1 MGSSKVFLRYKVLI
15 ISLHQEKNKNKHK
28 DMKKVKVLLVLVMTM
43 VFSVAM
49 AQKTVVKG
57 VLMDKNL
64 GEGEPFATVRI
75 FKQGETTRPVSMF
88 LTDKEGNFSHE
99 VNGKGKFNI
108 IFSSVGKEDLS
119 KSIELTGNGT
129 LNLDTIYIK
138 ENVNELSDVAIV
150 AQKPLVKM
158 EVDKMSYNVAEDEDS
173 KSSTVLDMLR
183 KVPMVTVDGQDNIS
197 VNGSSSFKVYVD
209 GKPNVMFSSNPSLIF
224 KSMPAS
230 AVKNIEV
237 VTNPGARYDAEGAS
251 GVLNIV
257 MNRMDT
263 QAMESMNGYN
273 GTIRIS
279 AGNRSIGGG
288 AFVSGQ
294 QGKFSYS
301 GNIMENYST
310 PGTTDV
316 EMEQKNGDGSILTSA
331 ATKVKIPFTM
341 GNVSLGYELDDMSS
355 VNATFSLT
363 NFNMKNDGHTT
374 TSQTGGLY
382 GNGFNYVNDMK
393 TRNKKTSFSG
403 NLDYQRFFNKE
414 RTKSLVLT
422 YQLDYSPSKMEQDN
436 RFSNSE
442 MAVIDLTNRNS
453 VNKEHTTDHTI
464 QADFTTPL
472 GKNNKLS
479 LGSKLMMRRADSDAK
494 YYLAGVYDEHSS
506 MDYLYKNT
514 ILAGYSEY
522 TGQWDKVGAKA
533 GLRYEQ
539 TWQNV
544 EYRLG
549 QGEDFSTNYGSL
561 VPSASLSY
569 TLAPTSN
576 IGLTY
581 NMRISRP
588 GISYLNPYVNRADPN
603 SLSYGNTDLD
613 VEKSHNISLVYNLY
627 STKLMLNVNVHHNF
641 TDNAIEQYS
650 FFDGTLLNTTY
661 GNIVKRHQTGVN
673 VYANWLLAPK
683 TRIMLNGGLNYND
696 MRSSVLDLKNS
707 GWQGNMMAGLQQTM
721 PWNLKLGAYLI
732 TSTKSYTLQGWSS
745 GFNILTANLSK
756 SFFNDKLSVSIQG
769 MLGLSDG
776 GNLKMET
783 YSQGKNFL
791 SHQTIKVPMSGFN
804 VSVSYTFGNSKQ
816 KAKQHVSRVQNDY
829 IEQQSQG
836 EMLNNVGNVGQ

>member
-1 MGSSKVFLRYKVLI
+1 
-15 ISLHQEKNKNKHK
+15 
-28 DMKKVKVLLVLVMTM
+28 
-43 VFSVAM
+43 
-49 AQKTVVKG
+49 
-57 VLMDKNL
+57 
-64 GEGEPFATVRI
+64 
-75 FKQGETTRPVSMF
+75 
-88 LTDKEGNFSHE
+88 
-99 VNGKGKFNI
+99 
-108 IFSSVGKEDLS
+108 
-119 KSIELTGNGT
+119 
-129 LNLDTIYIK
+129 
-138 ENVNELSDVAIV
+138 
-150 AQKPLVKM
+150 
-158 EVDKMSYNVAEDEDS
+158 
-173 KSSTVLDMLR
+173 
-183 KVPMVTVDGQDNIS
+183 

-263 QAMESMNGYN
+263 KAMESMNGYN
-273 GTIRIS
+273 GTIRVS

-301 GNIMENYST
+301 GNLMENYST

-363 NFNMKNDGHTT
+363 SFNMKNDGHTT

-393 TRNKKTSFSG
+393 MRNKKTSFSG
-403 NLDYQRFFNKE
+403 NVDYQRFFNKE
-414 RTKSLVLT
+414 RTKSFVLT
-422 YQLDYSPSKMEQDN
+422 YQLDYSPSKMEQNN
-436 RFSNSE
+436 RFSNTE

-472 GKNNKLS
+472 GQNNKLS

-494 YYLAGVYDEHSS
+494 YYLADVYDERSS

-522 TGQWDKVGAKA
+522 TGQWDKLGAKA

-549 QGEDFSTNYGSL
+549 QGQNFSTNYGSL

-721 PWNLKLGAYLI
+721 PWDLKLGAYLI

-804 VSVSYTFGNSKQ
+804 VSVSYTFGNTKQ

>member
-1 MGSSKVFLRYKVLI
+1 
-15 ISLHQEKNKNKHK
+15 
-28 DMKKVKVLLVLVMTM
+28 MKKVKFLLVLVMTM

-75 FKQGETTRPVSMF
+75 FKQGETTHPVSMF
-88 LTDKEGNFSHE
+88 LTDKDGNFSRE

-119 KSIELTGNGT
+119 KSIELSGNGT

-158 EVDKMSYNVAEDEDS
+158 EVDKMSYSVAEDEDA

-263 QAMESMNGYN
+263 KAMESMNGYN
-273 GTIRIS
+273 GTIRVS

-301 GNIMENYST
+301 GNLMENYST

-363 NFNMKNDGHTT
+363 SFNMKNDGHTT

-393 TRNKKTSFSG
+393 MRNKKTSFSG
-403 NLDYQRFFNKE
+403 NVDYQRFFNKE
-414 RTKSLVLT
+414 RTKSFVLT
-422 YQLDYSPSKMEQDN
+422 YQLDYSPSKMEQNN
-436 RFSNSE
+436 RFSNTE

-472 GKNNKLS
+472 GQNNKLS

-494 YYLAGVYDEHSS
+494 YYLADVYDERSS

-522 TGQWDKVGAKA
+522 TGQWDKLGAKA

-549 QGEDFSTNYGSL
+549 QGQNFSTNYGSL

-588 GISYLNPYVNRADPN
+588 GISYLNPYVNCADPN

-721 PWNLKLGAYLI
+721 PWDLKLGAYLI

-804 VSVSYTFGNSKQ
+804 VSVSYTFGNTKQ

>member
-1 MGSSKVFLRYKVLI
+1 
-15 ISLHQEKNKNKHK
+15 
-28 DMKKVKVLLVLVMTM
+28 MKKVKVLLVLVMTM

-119 KSIELTGNGT
+119 KSIELSGNGT

-158 EVDKMSYNVAEDEDS
+158 EVDKMSYSVAEDEDA

-257 MNRMDT
+257 MNKMDT
-263 QAMESMNGYN
+263 KAMESMNGYN
-273 GTIRIS
+273 GTIRVS

-301 GNIMENYST
+301 GNLMENYST

-331 ATKVKIPFTM
+331 ATKVKIPLTM

-363 NFNMKNDGHTT
+363 SFNMKNDGHTT

-393 TRNKKTSFSG
+393 MHNKKTSFSG
-403 NLDYQRFFNKE
+403 NVDYQRFFNKE
-414 RTKSLVLT
+414 RTKSFVLT

-436 RFSNSE
+436 RFSNTE

-494 YYLAGVYDEHSS
+494 YYLADVYDERSS

-549 QGEDFSTNYGSL
+549 QGADFSTNYGSL

-627 STKLMLNVNVHHNF
+627 SAKLMLNVNVHHNF

-721 PWNLKLGAYLI
+721 PWDLKLGAYLI
-732 TSTKSYTLQGWSS
+732 TSTKSYNLQGWSS

-756 SFFNDKLSVSIQG
+756 SFLNDKLSVSIQG

-783 YSQGKNFL
+783 YSEGKNFL

-804 VSVSYTFGNSKQ
+804 VSVSYTFGNTKQ

>member
-1 MGSSKVFLRYKVLI
+1 
-15 ISLHQEKNKNKHK
+15 
-28 DMKKVKVLLVLVMTM
+28 MKKVKFLLVLVMTM

-88 LTDKEGNFSHE
+88 LTDKDGNFSRE

-119 KSIELTGNGT
+119 KSIELSGNGT

-158 EVDKMSYNVAEDEDS
+158 EVDKMSYSVAEDEDA
-173 KSSTVLDMLR
+173 KYSTVLDMLR

-263 QAMESMNGYN
+263 KAMESMNGYN
-273 GTIRIS
+273 GTIRVS

-301 GNIMENYST
+301 GNLMENYST

-363 NFNMKNDGHTT
+363 SFNMKNDGHTT

-393 TRNKKTSFSG
+393 MRNKKTSFSG
-403 NLDYQRFFNKE
+403 NVDYQRFFNKE
-414 RTKSLVLT
+414 RTKSFVLT
-422 YQLDYSPSKMEQDN
+422 YQLDYSPSKMEQNN
-436 RFSNSE
+436 RFSNTE

-472 GKNNKLS
+472 GQNNKLS

-494 YYLAGVYDEHSS
+494 YYLADVYDERSS

-522 TGQWDKVGAKA
+522 TGQWDKLGAKA

-549 QGEDFSTNYGSL
+549 QGQNFSTSYGSL

-721 PWNLKLGAYLI
+721 PWDLKLGAYLI

-804 VSVSYTFGNSKQ
+804 VSVSYTFGNTKQ

>member
-1 MGSSKVFLRYKVLI
+1 
-15 ISLHQEKNKNKHK
+15 
-28 DMKKVKVLLVLVMTM
+28 MKKVKFLLVLVMTM

-88 LTDKEGNFSHE
+88 LTDKDGNFSRE

-119 KSIELTGNGT
+119 KSIELSGNGT

-158 EVDKMSYNVAEDEDS
+158 EVDKMSYSVAEDEDA

-237 VTNPGARYDAEGAS
+237 VTNPGARYEAEGAS

-263 QAMESMNGYN
+263 KAMESMNGYN
-273 GTIRIS
+273 GTIRVS

-301 GNIMENYST
+301 GNLMENYST

-363 NFNMKNDGHTT
+363 SFNMKNDGHTT

-393 TRNKKTSFSG
+393 MHNKKTSFSG
-403 NLDYQRFFNKE
+403 NVDYQRFFNKE
-414 RTKSLVLT
+414 RTKSFVLT
-422 YQLDYSPSKMEQDN
+422 YQLDYSPSKMEQNN
-436 RFSNSE
+436 RFSNTE

-472 GKNNKLS
+472 GQNNKLS

-494 YYLAGVYDEHSS
+494 YYLADVYDERSS

-522 TGQWDKVGAKA
+522 TGQWDKLGAKA

-549 QGEDFSTNYGSL
+549 QGQNFSTSYGSL

-721 PWNLKLGAYLI
+721 PWDLKLGAYLI

-804 VSVSYTFGNSKQ
+804 VSVSYTFGNTKQ

>member
-1 MGSSKVFLRYKVLI
+1 
-15 ISLHQEKNKNKHK
+15 
-28 DMKKVKVLLVLVMTM
+28 
-43 VFSVAM
+43 
-49 AQKTVVKG
+49 
-57 VLMDKNL
+57 
-64 GEGEPFATVRI
+64 
-75 FKQGETTRPVSMF
+75 MF
-88 LTDKEGNFSHE
+88 LTDKDGNFSRE

-119 KSIELTGNGT
+119 KSIELSGNGT

-158 EVDKMSYNVAEDEDS
+158 EVDKMSYSVAEDEDA

-263 QAMESMNGYN
+263 KAMESMNGYN
-273 GTIRIS
+273 GTIRVS

-301 GNIMENYST
+301 GNLMENYST

-363 NFNMKNDGHTT
+363 SFNMKNDGHTT

-393 TRNKKTSFSG
+393 MHNKKTSFSG
-403 NLDYQRFFNKE
+403 NVDYQRFFNKE
-414 RTKSLVLT
+414 RTKSFVLT
-422 YQLDYSPSKMEQDN
+422 YQLDYSPSKMEQNN
-436 RFSNSE
+436 RFSNTE

-472 GKNNKLS
+472 GQNNKLS

-494 YYLAGVYDEHSS
+494 YYLADVYDERSS

-522 TGQWDKVGAKA
+522 TGQWDKLGAKA

-549 QGEDFSTNYGSL
+549 QGQNFSTSYGSL

-721 PWNLKLGAYLI
+721 PWDLKLGAYLI

-804 VSVSYTFGNSKQ
+804 VSVSYTFGNTKQ

>member
-1 MGSSKVFLRYKVLI
+1 
-15 ISLHQEKNKNKHK
+15 
-28 DMKKVKVLLVLVMTM
+28 MKKVKFLLVLVMTM

-57 VLMDKNL
+57 VLIDKNL

-75 FKQGETTRPVSMF
+75 FKQGETSRPVSMF
-88 LTDKEGNFSHE
+88 LTDKDGNFSRE

-119 KSIELTGNGT
+119 KSIELSGNGT

-158 EVDKMSYNVAEDEDS
+158 EVDKMSYSVAEDEDA

-263 QAMESMNGYN
+263 KAMESMNGYN
-273 GTIRIS
+273 GTVRVS

-301 GNIMENYST
+301 GNLMENYST

-363 NFNMKNDGHTT
+363 SFNMKNDGHTT

-393 TRNKKTSFSG
+393 MHNKKTSFSG
-403 NLDYQRFFNKE
+403 NVDYQRFFNKE
-414 RTKSLVLT
+414 RTKSFVLT
-422 YQLDYSPSKMEQDN
+422 YQLDYSPSKMEQNN
-436 RFSNSE
+436 RFSNTE

-472 GKNNKLS
+472 GQNNKLS

-494 YYLAGVYDEHSS
+494 YYLADVYDERSS

-522 TGQWDKVGAKA
+522 TGQWDKLGAKA

-549 QGEDFSTNYGSL
+549 LGQNFSTSYGSL

-721 PWNLKLGAYLI
+721 PWDLKLGAYLI

-804 VSVSYTFGNSKQ
+804 VSVSYTFGNTKQ

>member
-1 MGSSKVFLRYKVLI
+1 
-15 ISLHQEKNKNKHK
+15 
-28 DMKKVKVLLVLVMTM
+28 MKKVKFLLVLVMTM

-57 VLMDKNL
+57 VLIDKNL

-75 FKQGETTRPVSMF
+75 FKQGETSRPVSMF
-88 LTDKEGNFSHE
+88 LTDKDGNFSRE

-119 KSIELTGNGT
+119 KSIELSGNGT

-158 EVDKMSYNVAEDEDS
+158 EVDKMSYSVAEDEDA

-263 QAMESMNGYN
+263 KAMESMNGYN
-273 GTIRIS
+273 GTIRVS

-301 GNIMENYST
+301 GNLMENYST

-363 NFNMKNDGHTT
+363 SFNMKNDGHTT

-393 TRNKKTSFSG
+393 MRNKKTSFSG
-403 NLDYQRFFNKE
+403 NVDYQRFFNKE
-414 RTKSLVLT
+414 RTKSFVLT
-422 YQLDYSPSKMEQDN
+422 YQLDYSPSKMEQNN
-436 RFSNSE
+436 RFSNTE

-472 GKNNKLS
+472 GQNNKLS

-494 YYLAGVYDEHSS
+494 YYLADVYDERSS

-522 TGQWDKVGAKA
+522 TGQWDKLGAKA

-549 QGEDFSTNYGSL
+549 LGQNFSTSYGSL

-721 PWNLKLGAYLI
+721 PWDLKLGAYLI

-804 VSVSYTFGNSKQ
+804 VSVSYTFGNTKQ

>member
-1 MGSSKVFLRYKVLI
+1 
-15 ISLHQEKNKNKHK
+15 
-28 DMKKVKVLLVLVMTM
+28 MKKVKFLLVLVMTM

-75 FKQGETTRPVSMF
+75 FKQGETSRPVSMF
-88 LTDKEGNFSHE
+88 LTDKDGNFSRE

-119 KSIELTGNGT
+119 KSIELSGNGT

-158 EVDKMSYNVAEDEDS
+158 EVDKMSYSVAEDEDA

-263 QAMESMNGYN
+263 KAMESMNGYN
-273 GTIRIS
+273 GTIRVS

-301 GNIMENYST
+301 GNLMENYST

-363 NFNMKNDGHTT
+363 SFNMKNDGHTT

-393 TRNKKTSFSG
+393 MRNKKTSFSG
-403 NLDYQRFFNKE
+403 NVDYQRFFNKE
-414 RTKSLVLT
+414 RTKSFVLT
-422 YQLDYSPSKMEQDN
+422 YQLDYSPSKMEQNN
-436 RFSNSE
+436 RFSNTE

-472 GKNNKLS
+472 GQNNKLS

-494 YYLAGVYDEHSS
+494 YYLADVYDERSS

-522 TGQWDKVGAKA
+522 TGQWDKLGAKA

-549 QGEDFSTNYGSL
+549 QGQNFSTSYGSL

-721 PWNLKLGAYLI
+721 PWDLKLGAYLI

-804 VSVSYTFGNSKQ
+804 VSVSYTFGNTKQ

>member
-1 MGSSKVFLRYKVLI
+1 
-15 ISLHQEKNKNKHK
+15 
-28 DMKKVKVLLVLVMTM
+28 MKKVKFLLVLVMTM

-88 LTDKEGNFSHE
+88 LTDKDGNFSRE

-119 KSIELTGNGT
+119 KSIELSGNGT

-158 EVDKMSYNVAEDEDS
+158 EVDKMSYSVAEDEDA

-263 QAMESMNGYN
+263 KAMESMNGYN
-273 GTIRIS
+273 GTIRVS

-294 QGKFSYS
+294 QGKLSYS
-301 GNIMENYST
+301 GNLMENYST

-363 NFNMKNDGHTT
+363 SFNMKNDGHTT

-393 TRNKKTSFSG
+393 MRNKKTSFSG
-403 NLDYQRFFNKE
+403 NVDYQRFFNKE
-414 RTKSLVLT
+414 RTKSFVLT
-422 YQLDYSPSKMEQDN
+422 YQLDYSPSKMEQNN
-436 RFSNSE
+436 RFSNTE

-472 GKNNKLS
+472 GQNNKLS

-494 YYLAGVYDEHSS
+494 YYLADVYDERSS

-522 TGQWDKVGAKA
+522 TGQWDKLGAKA

-549 QGEDFSTNYGSL
+549 QGQNFSTNYGSL

-696 MRSSVLDLKNS
+696 MRSSMLDLKNS

-721 PWNLKLGAYLI
+721 PWDLKLGAYLI

-804 VSVSYTFGNSKQ
+804 VSVSYTFGNTKQ

>member
-1 MGSSKVFLRYKVLI
+1 
-15 ISLHQEKNKNKHK
+15 
-28 DMKKVKVLLVLVMTM
+28 MKKVKVLLVLVMTM

-119 KSIELTGNGT
+119 KSIELSGNGT

-158 EVDKMSYNVAEDEDS
+158 EVDKMSYSVAEDEDA

-257 MNRMDT
+257 MNKMDT
-263 QAMESMNGYN
+263 KAMESMNGYN
-273 GTIRIS
+273 GTIRVS

-301 GNIMENYST
+301 GNLMENYST

-363 NFNMKNDGHTT
+363 SFNMKNDGHTT

-393 TRNKKTSFSG
+393 MHNKKTSFSG
-403 NLDYQRFFNKE
+403 NVDYQRFFNKE
-414 RTKSLVLT
+414 RTKSFVLT

-436 RFSNSE
+436 RFSNTE

-494 YYLAGVYDEHSS
+494 YYLADVYDERSS

-549 QGEDFSTNYGSL
+549 QGADFSTNYGSL

-627 STKLMLNVNVHHNF
+627 SAKLMLNVNVHHNF

-721 PWNLKLGAYLI
+721 PWDLKLGAYLI
-732 TSTKSYTLQGWSS
+732 TSTKSYNLQGWSS

-756 SFFNDKLSVSIQG
+756 SFLNDKLSVSIQG

-783 YSQGKNFL
+783 YSEGKNFL

-804 VSVSYTFGNSKQ
+804 VSVSYTFGNTKQ

>member
-1 MGSSKVFLRYKVLI
+1 
-15 ISLHQEKNKNKHK
+15 
-28 DMKKVKVLLVLVMTM
+28 MKKVKFLLVLVMTM

-57 VLMDKNL
+57 VLIDKNL

-75 FKQGETTRPVSMF
+75 FKQGETSRPVSMF
-88 LTDKEGNFSHE
+88 LTDKDGNFSRE

-119 KSIELTGNGT
+119 KSIELSGNGT

-158 EVDKMSYNVAEDEDS
+158 EVDKMSYSVAEDEDA

-230 AVKNIEV
+230 AVKSIEV

-263 QAMESMNGYN
+263 KAMESMNGYN
-273 GTIRIS
+273 GTIRVS

-301 GNIMENYST
+301 GNLMENYST

-363 NFNMKNDGHTT
+363 SFNMKNDGHTT

-393 TRNKKTSFSG
+393 MHNKKTSFSG
-403 NLDYQRFFNKE
+403 NVDYQRFFNKE
-414 RTKSLVLT
+414 RTKSFVLT
-422 YQLDYSPSKMEQDN
+422 YQLDYSPSKMEQNN
-436 RFSNSE
+436 RFSNTE

-472 GKNNKLS
+472 GQNNKLS

-494 YYLAGVYDEHSS
+494 YYLADVYDERSS

-522 TGQWDKVGAKA
+522 TGQWDKLGAKA

-549 QGEDFSTNYGSL
+549 QGQNFSTSYGSL

-721 PWNLKLGAYLI
+721 PWDLKLGAYLI

-804 VSVSYTFGNSKQ
+804 VSVSYTFGNTKQ

>member
-1 MGSSKVFLRYKVLI
+1 
-15 ISLHQEKNKNKHK
+15 
-28 DMKKVKVLLVLVMTM
+28 MKKVKFLLVLVMTM

-75 FKQGETTRPVSMF
+75 FKQGETTHPVSMF
-88 LTDKEGNFSHE
+88 LTDKGGNFSRE

-119 KSIELTGNGT
+119 KSIELSGNGT

-158 EVDKMSYNVAEDEDS
+158 EVDKMSYSVAEDEDA

-263 QAMESMNGYN
+263 KAMESMNGYN
-273 GTIRIS
+273 GTIRVS

-301 GNIMENYST
+301 GNLMENYST

-393 TRNKKTSFSG
+393 MRNKKTSFSG
-403 NLDYQRFFNKE
+403 NVDYQRFFNKE
-414 RTKSLVLT
+414 RTKSFVLT
-422 YQLDYSPSKMEQDN
+422 YQLDYSPSKMEQNN
-436 RFSNSE
+436 RFSNTE

-472 GKNNKLS
+472 GQNNKLS

-494 YYLAGVYDEHSS
+494 YYLADVYDERSS

-522 TGQWDKVGAKA
+522 TGQWDKLGAKA

-549 QGEDFSTNYGSL
+549 QGQNFSTNYGSL

-721 PWNLKLGAYLI
+721 PWDLKLGAYLI

-804 VSVSYTFGNSKQ
+804 VSVSYTFGNTKQ
-816 KAKQHVSRVQNDY
+816 KARQHVSRVQNDY

>member
-1 MGSSKVFLRYKVLI
+1 
-15 ISLHQEKNKNKHK
+15 
-28 DMKKVKVLLVLVMTM
+28 MKKVKFLLVLVMTM

-88 LTDKEGNFSHE
+88 LTDKDGNFSRE

-119 KSIELTGNGT
+119 KSIELSGNGT

-158 EVDKMSYNVAEDEDS
+158 EVDKMSYSVAEDEDA

-263 QAMESMNGYN
+263 KAMESMNGYN
-273 GTIRIS
+273 GTIRVS

-301 GNIMENYST
+301 GNLMENYST

-363 NFNMKNDGHTT
+363 SFNMKNDGHTT

-393 TRNKKTSFSG
+393 MHNKKTSFSG
-403 NLDYQRFFNKE
+403 NVDYQRFFNKE
-414 RTKSLVLT
+414 RTKSFVLT
-422 YQLDYSPSKMEQDN
+422 YQLDYSPSKMEQNN
-436 RFSNSE
+436 RFSNTE

-472 GKNNKLS
+472 GQNNKLS

-494 YYLAGVYDEHSS
+494 YYLADVYDERSS

-522 TGQWDKVGAKA
+522 TGQWDKLGAKA

-549 QGEDFSTNYGSL
+549 QGQNFSTSYGSL

-721 PWNLKLGAYLI
+721 PWDLKLGAYLI

-804 VSVSYTFGNSKQ
+804 ISVSYTFGNTKQ

>member
-1 MGSSKVFLRYKVLI
+1 
-15 ISLHQEKNKNKHK
+15 
-28 DMKKVKVLLVLVMTM
+28 MKKVKFLLVLVMTM

-88 LTDKEGNFSHE
+88 LTDKDGNFSRE

-119 KSIELTGNGT
+119 KSIELSGNGT

-150 AQKPLVKM
+150 AQTPLVKM
-158 EVDKMSYNVAEDEDS
+158 EVDKMSYSVAEDEDA

-263 QAMESMNGYN
+263 KAMESMNGYN
-273 GTIRIS
+273 GTIRVS

-301 GNIMENYST
+301 GNLMENYST

-363 NFNMKNDGHTT
+363 SFNMKNDGHTT

-393 TRNKKTSFSG
+393 MRNKKTSFSG
-403 NLDYQRFFNKE
+403 NVDYQRFFNKE
-414 RTKSLVLT
+414 RTKSFVLT
-422 YQLDYSPSKMEQDN
+422 YQLDYSPSKMEQNN
-436 RFSNSE
+436 RFSNTE

-472 GKNNKLS
+472 GQNNKLS

-494 YYLAGVYDEHSS
+494 YYLADVYDERSS

-522 TGQWDKVGAKA
+522 TGQWDKLGAKA

-549 QGEDFSTNYGSL
+549 QGQNFSTSYGSL

-721 PWNLKLGAYLI
+721 PWDLKLGAYLI

-804 VSVSYTFGNSKQ
+804 VSVSYTFGNTKQ

>member
-1 MGSSKVFLRYKVLI
+1 
-15 ISLHQEKNKNKHK
+15 
-28 DMKKVKVLLVLVMTM
+28 MKKVKFLLVLVMTM

-88 LTDKEGNFSHE
+88 LTDKDGNFSRE
-99 VNGKGKFNI
+99 VDGKGKFNI

-119 KSIELTGNGT
+119 KSIELSGNGT

-158 EVDKMSYNVAEDEDS
+158 EVDKMSYSVAEDEDA

-230 AVKNIEV
+230 AVKKIEV

-263 QAMESMNGYN
+263 KAMESMNGYN
-273 GTIRIS
+273 GTIRVS

-301 GNIMENYST
+301 GNLMENYST

-363 NFNMKNDGHTT
+363 SFNMKNDGHTT

-393 TRNKKTSFSG
+393 MHNKKTSFSG
-403 NLDYQRFFNKE
+403 NVDYQRFFNKE
-414 RTKSLVLT
+414 RTKSFVLT
-422 YQLDYSPSKMEQDN
+422 YQLDYSPSKMEQNN
-436 RFSNSE
+436 RFSNTE

-472 GKNNKLS
+472 GQNNKLS

-494 YYLAGVYDEHSS
+494 YYLADVYDERSS

-522 TGQWDKVGAKA
+522 TGQWDKLGAKA

-549 QGEDFSTNYGSL
+549 QGQNFSTNYGSL

-721 PWNLKLGAYLI
+721 PWDLKLGAYLI

-756 SFFNDKLSVSIQG
+756 SFFKDKLSVSIQG

-804 VSVSYTFGNSKQ
+804 VSVSYTFGNTKQ

>member
-1 MGSSKVFLRYKVLI
+1 
-15 ISLHQEKNKNKHK
+15 
-28 DMKKVKVLLVLVMTM
+28 MKKVKFLLVLVMTM

-88 LTDKEGNFSHE
+88 LTDKDGNFSRE

-119 KSIELTGNGT
+119 KSIELSGNGT

-158 EVDKMSYNVAEDEDS
+158 EVDKMSYSVAEDEDA

-263 QAMESMNGYN
+263 KAMESMNGYN
-273 GTIRIS
+273 GTIRVS

-301 GNIMENYST
+301 GNLMENYST

-363 NFNMKNDGHTT
+363 SFNMKNDGHTT

-393 TRNKKTSFSG
+393 MRNKKTSFSG
-403 NLDYQRFFNKE
+403 NVDYQRFFNKE
-414 RTKSLVLT
+414 RTKSFVLT
-422 YQLDYSPSKMEQDN
+422 YQLDYSPSKMEQNN
-436 RFSNSE
+436 RFSNTE

-472 GKNNKLS
+472 GQNNKLS

-494 YYLAGVYDEHSS
+494 YYPADVYDERSS

-522 TGQWDKVGAKA
+522 TGQWDKLGAKA

-549 QGEDFSTNYGSL
+549 QGQNFSTNYGSL

-721 PWNLKLGAYLI
+721 PWDLKLGAYLI

-804 VSVSYTFGNSKQ
+804 VSVSYTFGNTKQ

>member
-1 MGSSKVFLRYKVLI
+1 
-15 ISLHQEKNKNKHK
+15 
-28 DMKKVKVLLVLVMTM
+28 MKKVKFLLVLVMTM

-88 LTDKEGNFSHE
+88 LTDKDGNFSRE

-119 KSIELTGNGT
+119 KSIELSGNGT

-158 EVDKMSYNVAEDEDS
+158 EVDKMSYSVAEDEDA

-263 QAMESMNGYN
+263 KAMESMNGYN
-273 GTIRIS
+273 GTIRVS

-301 GNIMENYST
+301 GNLMENYST

-363 NFNMKNDGHTT
+363 SFNMKNDGHTT

-393 TRNKKTSFSG
+393 MRNKKTSFSG
-403 NLDYQRFFNKE
+403 NVDYQRFFNKE
-414 RTKSLVLT
+414 RTKSFVLT
-422 YQLDYSPSKMEQDN
+422 YQLDYSPSKMEQNN
-436 RFSNSE
+436 RFSNTE

-472 GKNNKLS
+472 GQNDKLS

-494 YYLAGVYDEHSS
+494 YYLADVYDERSS

-522 TGQWDKVGAKA
+522 TGQWDKLGAKA

-549 QGEDFSTNYGSL
+549 QGQNFSTSYGSL

-721 PWNLKLGAYLI
+721 PWDLKLGAYLI

-804 VSVSYTFGNSKQ
+804 VSVSYTFGNTKQ

>member
-1 MGSSKVFLRYKVLI
+1 
-15 ISLHQEKNKNKHK
+15 
-28 DMKKVKVLLVLVMTM
+28 MKKVKFLLVLVMTM

-88 LTDKEGNFSHE
+88 LTDKDGNFSRE

-119 KSIELTGNGT
+119 KSIELSGNGT

-158 EVDKMSYNVAEDEDS
+158 EVDKMSYSVAEDEDA

-263 QAMESMNGYN
+263 KAMESMNGYN

-301 GNIMENYST
+301 GNLMENYST

-363 NFNMKNDGHTT
+363 SFNMKNDGHTT

-393 TRNKKTSFSG
+393 MRNKKTSFSG
-403 NLDYQRFFNKE
+403 NVDYQRFFNKE
-414 RTKSLVLT
+414 RTKSFVLT
-422 YQLDYSPSKMEQDN
+422 YQLDYSPSKMEQNN
-436 RFSNSE
+436 RFSNTE

-472 GKNNKLS
+472 GQNNKLS

-494 YYLAGVYDEHSS
+494 YYLADVYDERSS

-522 TGQWDKVGAKA
+522 TGQWDKLGAKA

-549 QGEDFSTNYGSL
+549 QGQNFSTSYGSL

-721 PWNLKLGAYLI
+721 PWDLKLGAYLI

-804 VSVSYTFGNSKQ
+804 VSVSYTFGNTKQ

>member
-1 MGSSKVFLRYKVLI
+1 
-15 ISLHQEKNKNKHK
+15 
-28 DMKKVKVLLVLVMTM
+28 MKKVKFLLVLVMTM

-88 LTDKEGNFSHE
+88 LTDKDGNFSRE

-119 KSIELTGNGT
+119 KSIELSGNGT

-158 EVDKMSYNVAEDEDS
+158 EVDKMSYSVAEDEDA

-263 QAMESMNGYN
+263 KAMESMNGYN
-273 GTIRIS
+273 GTIRVS

-301 GNIMENYST
+301 GNLMENYST

-341 GNVSLGYELDDMSS
+341 GSVSLGYELDDMSS

-363 NFNMKNDGHTT
+363 SFNMKNDGHTT

-393 TRNKKTSFSG
+393 MRNKKTSFSG
-403 NLDYQRFFNKE
+403 NVDYQRFFNKE
-414 RTKSLVLT
+414 RTKSFVLT
-422 YQLDYSPSKMEQDN
+422 YQLDYSPSKMEQNN
-436 RFSNSE
+436 RFSNTE

-472 GKNNKLS
+472 GQNNKLS

-494 YYLAGVYDEHSS
+494 YYLADVYDERSS

-522 TGQWDKVGAKA
+522 TGQWDKLGAKA

-549 QGEDFSTNYGSL
+549 QGQNFSTSYGSL

-721 PWNLKLGAYLI
+721 PWDLKLGAYLI

-804 VSVSYTFGNSKQ
+804 VSVSYTFGNTKQ

>member
-1 MGSSKVFLRYKVLI
+1 
-15 ISLHQEKNKNKHK
+15 
-28 DMKKVKVLLVLVMTM
+28 MKKVKFLLVLVMTM

-88 LTDKEGNFSHE
+88 LTDKDGNFSHE

-119 KSIELTGNGT
+119 KSIELSGNGT

-158 EVDKMSYNVAEDEDS
+158 EVDKMSYSVAEDEDA

-263 QAMESMNGYN
+263 KAMESMNGYN
-273 GTIRIS
+273 GTIRVS

-301 GNIMENYST
+301 GNLMENYST

-363 NFNMKNDGHTT
+363 SFNMKNDGHTT

-393 TRNKKTSFSG
+393 MRNKKTSFSG
-403 NLDYQRFFNKE
+403 NVDYQRFFNKE
-414 RTKSLVLT
+414 RTKSFVLT
-422 YQLDYSPSKMEQDN
+422 YQLDYSPSKMEQNN
-436 RFSNSE
+436 RFSNTE

-472 GKNNKLS
+472 GQNNKLS

-494 YYLAGVYDEHSS
+494 YYLADVYDERSS

-522 TGQWDKVGAKA
+522 TGQWDKLGAKA

-539 TWQNV
+539 T
-544 EYRLG
+544 
-549 QGEDFSTNYGSL
+549 
-561 VPSASLSY
+561 
-569 TLAPTSN
+569 
-576 IGLTY
+576 
-581 NMRISRP
+581 
-588 GISYLNPYVNRADPN
+588 
-603 SLSYGNTDLD
+603 
-613 VEKSHNISLVYNLY
+613 
-627 STKLMLNVNVHHNF
+627 
-641 TDNAIEQYS
+641 
-650 FFDGTLLNTTY
+650 
-661 GNIVKRHQTGVN
+661 
-673 VYANWLLAPK
+673 
-683 TRIMLNGGLNYND
+683 
-696 MRSSVLDLKNS
+696 
-707 GWQGNMMAGLQQTM
+707 
-721 PWNLKLGAYLI
+721 
-732 TSTKSYTLQGWSS
+732 
-745 GFNILTANLSK
+745 
-756 SFFNDKLSVSIQG
+756 
-769 MLGLSDG
+769 
-776 GNLKMET
+776 
-783 YSQGKNFL
+783 
-791 SHQTIKVPMSGFN
+791 
-804 VSVSYTFGNSKQ
+804 
-816 KAKQHVSRVQNDY
+816 
-829 IEQQSQG
+829 
-836 EMLNNVGNVGQ
+836 

>member
-1 MGSSKVFLRYKVLI
+1 
-15 ISLHQEKNKNKHK
+15 
-28 DMKKVKVLLVLVMTM
+28 MKKVKFLLVLVMTM

-88 LTDKEGNFSHE
+88 LTDKDGNFSRE

-119 KSIELTGNGT
+119 KSIELSGNGT

-158 EVDKMSYNVAEDEDS
+158 EVDKMSYSVAEDEDA

-263 QAMESMNGYN
+263 KAMESMNGYN
-273 GTIRIS
+273 GTIRVS

-294 QGKFSYS
+294 QGKLSYS
-301 GNIMENYST
+301 GNLMENYST

-363 NFNMKNDGHTT
+363 SFNMKNDGHTT

-393 TRNKKTSFSG
+393 MRNKKTSFSG
-403 NLDYQRFFNKE
+403 NVDYQRFFNKE
-414 RTKSLVLT
+414 RTKSFVLT
-422 YQLDYSPSKMEQDN
+422 YQLDYSPSKMEQNN
-436 RFSNSE
+436 RFSNTE

-472 GKNNKLS
+472 GQNNKLS

-494 YYLAGVYDEHSS
+494 YYLADVYDERSS

-522 TGQWDKVGAKA
+522 TGQWDKLGAKA

-549 QGEDFSTNYGSL
+549 QGQNFSMNYGSL

-696 MRSSVLDLKNS
+696 MRSSMLDLKNS

-721 PWNLKLGAYLI
+721 PWDLKLGAYLI

-804 VSVSYTFGNSKQ
+804 VSVSYTFGNTKQ

>member
-1 MGSSKVFLRYKVLI
+1 
-15 ISLHQEKNKNKHK
+15 
-28 DMKKVKVLLVLVMTM
+28 MKKVKILLVLVMTM

-88 LTDKEGNFSHE
+88 LTDKDGNFSRE

-119 KSIELTGNGT
+119 KSIELSGNGT

-158 EVDKMSYNVAEDEDS
+158 EVDKMSYSVAEDEDA

-263 QAMESMNGYN
+263 KAMESMNGYN
-273 GTIRIS
+273 GTIRVS

-301 GNIMENYST
+301 GNLMENYST

-363 NFNMKNDGHTT
+363 SFNMKNDGHTT

-393 TRNKKTSFSG
+393 MHNKKTSFSG
-403 NLDYQRFFNKE
+403 NVDYQRFFNKE
-414 RTKSLVLT
+414 RTKSFVLT
-422 YQLDYSPSKMEQDN
+422 YQLDYSPSKMEQNN
-436 RFSNSE
+436 RFSNTE

-472 GKNNKLS
+472 GQNNKLS

-494 YYLAGVYDEHSS
+494 YYLADVYDERSS

-522 TGQWDKVGAKA
+522 TGQWDKLGAKA

-549 QGEDFSTNYGSL
+549 QGQNFSTSYGSL

-721 PWNLKLGAYLI
+721 PWDLKLGAYLI

-804 VSVSYTFGNSKQ
+804 VSVSYTFGNTKQ

>member
-1 MGSSKVFLRYKVLI
+1 
-15 ISLHQEKNKNKHK
+15 
-28 DMKKVKVLLVLVMTM
+28 MKKVKFLLVLVMTM

-88 LTDKEGNFSHE
+88 LTDKDGNFSRE

-119 KSIELTGNGT
+119 KSIELSGNGT

-158 EVDKMSYNVAEDEDS
+158 EVDKMSYSVAEDEDA

-263 QAMESMNGYN
+263 KAMESMNGYN

-301 GNIMENYST
+301 GNLMENYST

-363 NFNMKNDGHTT
+363 SFNMKNDGHTT

-393 TRNKKTSFSG
+393 MHNKKTSFSG
-403 NLDYQRFFNKE
+403 NVDYQRFFNKE
-414 RTKSLVLT
+414 RTKSFVLT
-422 YQLDYSPSKMEQDN
+422 YQLDYSPSKMEQNN
-436 RFSNSE
+436 RFSNTE

-472 GKNNKLS
+472 GQNNKLS

-494 YYLAGVYDEHSS
+494 YYLADVYDERSS

-522 TGQWDKVGAKA
+522 TGQWDKLGAKA

-549 QGEDFSTNYGSL
+549 QGQNFSTSYGSL

-721 PWNLKLGAYLI
+721 PWDLKLGAYLI

-804 VSVSYTFGNSKQ
+804 VSVSYTFGNTKQ

>member
-1 MGSSKVFLRYKVLI
+1 
-15 ISLHQEKNKNKHK
+15 
-28 DMKKVKVLLVLVMTM
+28 MKKVKFLLVLVMTM

-88 LTDKEGNFSHE
+88 LTDKDGNFSHE

-119 KSIELTGNGT
+119 KSIELSGNGT

-158 EVDKMSYNVAEDEDS
+158 EVDKMSYSVAEDEDA

-263 QAMESMNGYN
+263 KAMESMNGYN
-273 GTIRIS
+273 GTIRVS

-301 GNIMENYST
+301 GNLMENYST

-363 NFNMKNDGHTT
+363 SFNMKNDGHTT

-393 TRNKKTSFSG
+393 MRNKKTSFSG
-403 NLDYQRFFNKE
+403 NVDYQRFFNKE
-414 RTKSLVLT
+414 RTKSFVLT
-422 YQLDYSPSKMEQDN
+422 YQLDYSPSKMEQNN
-436 RFSNSE
+436 RFSNTE

-472 GKNNKLS
+472 GQNNKLS

-494 YYLAGVYDEHSS
+494 YYLADVYDERSS

-522 TGQWDKVGAKA
+522 TGQWDKLGAKA

-549 QGEDFSTNYGSL
+549 QGQNFSTSYGSL

-569 TLAPTSN
+569 TLTPTSN

-721 PWNLKLGAYLI
+721 PWDLKLGAYLI

-804 VSVSYTFGNSKQ
+804 VSVSYTFGNTKQ

>member
-1 MGSSKVFLRYKVLI
+1 
-15 ISLHQEKNKNKHK
+15 
-28 DMKKVKVLLVLVMTM
+28 MKKVKFLLVLVMTM

-75 FKQGETTRPVSMF
+75 FKQGETSRPVSMF
-88 LTDKEGNFSHE
+88 LTDKDGNFSRE

-119 KSIELTGNGT
+119 KSIELSGNGT

-158 EVDKMSYNVAEDEDS
+158 EVDKMSYSVAEDEDA

-263 QAMESMNGYN
+263 KAMESMNGYN
-273 GTIRIS
+273 GTIRVS

-301 GNIMENYST
+301 GNLMENYST

-363 NFNMKNDGHTT
+363 SFNMKNDGHTT

-393 TRNKKTSFSG
+393 MRNKKTSFSG
-403 NLDYQRFFNKE
+403 NVDYQRFFNKE
-414 RTKSLVLT
+414 RTKSFVLT
-422 YQLDYSPSKMEQDN
+422 YQLDYSPSKMEQNN
-436 RFSNSE
+436 RFSNTE

-472 GKNNKLS
+472 GQNNKLS

-494 YYLAGVYDEHSS
+494 YYLADVYDERSS

-522 TGQWDKVGAKA
+522 TGQWDKLGAKA

-549 QGEDFSTNYGSL
+549 QGQNFSTSYGSL

-569 TLAPTSN
+569 ALAPTSN

-721 PWNLKLGAYLI
+721 PWDLKLGAYLI

-804 VSVSYTFGNSKQ
+804 VSVSYTFGNTKQ

>member
-1 MGSSKVFLRYKVLI
+1 
-15 ISLHQEKNKNKHK
+15 
-28 DMKKVKVLLVLVMTM
+28 MKKVKFLLVLVMTM

-88 LTDKEGNFSHE
+88 LTDKDGNFSRE

-119 KSIELTGNGT
+119 KSIELSGNGT

-158 EVDKMSYNVAEDEDS
+158 EVDKMSYSVAEDEDA

-263 QAMESMNGYN
+263 KAMESMNGYN
-273 GTIRIS
+273 GTIRVS

-301 GNIMENYST
+301 GNLMENYST

-363 NFNMKNDGHTT
+363 SFNMKNDGHTT

-393 TRNKKTSFSG
+393 MRNKKTSFSG
-403 NLDYQRFFNKE
+403 NVDYQRFFNKE
-414 RTKSLVLT
+414 RTKSFVLT
-422 YQLDYSPSKMEQDN
+422 YQLDYSPSKMEQNN
-436 RFSNSE
+436 RFSNTE

-472 GKNNKLS
+472 GQNNKLS

-494 YYLAGVYDEHSS
+494 YYLADVYDERSS

-522 TGQWDKVGAKA
+522 TGQWDKLGAKA

-549 QGEDFSTNYGSL
+549 QGQNFSTSYGSL

-721 PWNLKLGAYLI
+721 PWDLKLGAYLI

-804 VSVSYTFGNSKQ
+804 VSVSYTFGNTKQ

>member
-1 MGSSKVFLRYKVLI
+1 
-15 ISLHQEKNKNKHK
+15 
-28 DMKKVKVLLVLVMTM
+28 MKKVKVLLVLVMMM

-119 KSIELTGNGT
+119 KSIELSGNGT

-158 EVDKMSYNVAEDEDS
+158 EVDKMSYSVAEDEDA

-257 MNRMDT
+257 MNKMDT
-263 QAMESMNGYN
+263 KAMESMNGYN
-273 GTIRIS
+273 GTIRVS

-301 GNIMENYST
+301 GNLMENYST

-363 NFNMKNDGHTT
+363 SFNMKNDGHTT

-393 TRNKKTSFSG
+393 MHNKKTSFSG
-403 NLDYQRFFNKE
+403 NVDYQRFFNKE
-414 RTKSLVLT
+414 RTKSFVLT

-436 RFSNSE
+436 RFSNTE

-494 YYLAGVYDEHSS
+494 YYLADVYDERSS

-549 QGEDFSTNYGSL
+549 QGADFSTNYGSL

-627 STKLMLNVNVHHNF
+627 SAKLMLNVNVHHNF

-721 PWNLKLGAYLI
+721 PWDLKLGAYLI
-732 TSTKSYTLQGWSS
+732 TSTKSYNLQGWSS

-756 SFFNDKLSVSIQG
+756 SFLNDKLSVSIQG

-783 YSQGKNFL
+783 YSEGKNFL

-804 VSVSYTFGNSKQ
+804 VSVSYTFGNTKQ

>member
-1 MGSSKVFLRYKVLI
+1 
-15 ISLHQEKNKNKHK
+15 
-28 DMKKVKVLLVLVMTM
+28 MKKVKFLLVLVMTM

-75 FKQGETTRPVSMF
+75 FKQGETSRPVSMF
-88 LTDKEGNFSHE
+88 LTDKDGNFSRE

-119 KSIELTGNGT
+119 KSIELSGNGT

-158 EVDKMSYNVAEDEDS
+158 EVDKMSYSVAEDEDA

-263 QAMESMNGYN
+263 KAMESMNGYN
-273 GTIRIS
+273 GTIRVS

-301 GNIMENYST
+301 GNLMENYST

-363 NFNMKNDGHTT
+363 SFNMKNDGHTT

-393 TRNKKTSFSG
+393 MRNKKTSFSG
-403 NLDYQRFFNKE
+403 NVDYQRFFNKE
-414 RTKSLVLT
+414 RTKSFVLT
-422 YQLDYSPSKMEQDN
+422 YQLDYSPSKMEQNN
-436 RFSNSE
+436 RFSNTE

-472 GKNNKLS
+472 GQNNKLS

-494 YYLAGVYDEHSS
+494 YYLADVYDERSS

-522 TGQWDKVGAKA
+522 TGQWDKLGAKA

-549 QGEDFSTNYGSL
+549 QGQNFSTNYGSL

-721 PWNLKLGAYLI
+721 PWDLKLGAYLI

-804 VSVSYTFGNSKQ
+804 VSVSYTFGNTKQ

>member
-1 MGSSKVFLRYKVLI
+1 
-15 ISLHQEKNKNKHK
+15 
-28 DMKKVKVLLVLVMTM
+28 MKKVKFLLVLVMTM

-88 LTDKEGNFSHE
+88 LTDKDGNFSRE

-119 KSIELTGNGT
+119 KSIELSGNGT

-158 EVDKMSYNVAEDEDS
+158 EVDKMSYSVAEDEDA

-263 QAMESMNGYN
+263 KAMESMNGYN
-273 GTIRIS
+273 GTIRVS

-301 GNIMENYST
+301 GNLMENYST

-363 NFNMKNDGHTT
+363 SFNMKNDGHTT

-393 TRNKKTSFSG
+393 MRNKKTSFSG
-403 NLDYQRFFNKE
+403 NVDYQRFFNKE
-414 RTKSLVLT
+414 RTKSFVLT
-422 YQLDYSPSKMEQDN
+422 YQLDYSPSKMEQNN
-436 RFSNSE
+436 RFSNTE

-472 GKNNKLS
+472 GQNNKLS

-494 YYLAGVYDEHSS
+494 YYLADVYDERSS

-522 TGQWDKVGAKA
+522 TGQWDKLGAKA

-549 QGEDFSTNYGSL
+549 QGQNFSTSYGSL

-721 PWNLKLGAYLI
+721 PWDLKLGAYLI

-804 VSVSYTFGNSKQ
+804 VSVSYTFGNTKQ

-829 IEQQSQG
+829 VEQQSQG